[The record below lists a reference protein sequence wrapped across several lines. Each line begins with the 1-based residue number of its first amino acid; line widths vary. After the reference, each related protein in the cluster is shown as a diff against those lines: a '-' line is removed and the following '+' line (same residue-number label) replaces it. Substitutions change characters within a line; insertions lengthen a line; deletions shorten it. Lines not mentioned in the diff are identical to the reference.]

1 MHRRPLVALL
11 LAAGCRVAPASLP
24 EAPHD
29 AATSRAAL
37 ATVVVDNRTTRVLA
51 IGYQYLESGG
61 GTVVIGRVGRE
72 RFDTIPPVPAREP
85 IRLFARDSSGA
96 ELRTAP
102 TSLEL
107 DAMFVWLITTDAVF
121 APPGP

>member
-1 MHRRPLVALL
+1 MHRRPFLALL
-11 LAAGCRVAPASLP
+11 LAAACRVAPASLP

-37 ATVVVDNRTTRVLA
+37 ATLVVDNRTTRVLA

-61 GTVVIGRVGRE
+61 GTVVIGSVAGE
-72 RFDTIPPVPAREP
+72 SVDTMPPVPAREP
-85 IRLFARDSSGA
+85 IRLLARDSSGA

-102 TSLEL
+102 ISLEL
-107 DAMFVWLITTDAVF
+107 DTTFVWLIPGDAVF
-121 APPGP
+121 AHPD